1 MRASLH
7 SNPVHPGGQSFREE
21 VRGQLIAS
29 GATVRSTVGSGNA
42 AIIAAPF
49 VVRALTAFTYLLSA
63 VVIWFIDR
71 TLKDEG
77 D

>member
-1 MRASLH
+1 M
-7 SNPVHPGGQSFREE
+7 
-21 VRGQLIAS
+21 
-29 GATVRSTVGSGNA
+29 RSTVGSGNA

-63 VVIWFIDR
+63 VVMVVCIWFIDR
-71 TLKDEG
+71 TLKDDG